1 MVIGALLRQVVAM
14 VDAIEILLCKSA
26 IHAATLQLRALF
38 EASIYIDWILA
49 ADGENKSAYYYV
61 HNLLRR
67 RLWAMR
73 VQTGTPESMSF
84 SEVMKKDG
92 LPLDN
97 TLANEGKRLVK
108 EIDRVLLQPRFLTV
122 RTALQEWKK
131 QNSRKPAWYSP
142 FGVKNLREM
151 AAIVNKEPIYV
162 IVYDS
167 GSQVMHASDYGSH
180 VRLQKERIT
189 FLSIRHPKE
198 FPNTVRFTAM
208 IALDTFMKILG
219 AYRKGELPR
228 FSQKYVEVAAG
239 FSEYSRVED
248 R

>member
-1 MVIGALLRQVVAM
+1 MVQMIIPDDPHKGLLDDENATAWASEQLKPWTNLLRDLANYGSNLIPRAYSSSDRKLTDVVVIGALLRQVVAM

-142 FGVKNLREM
+142 FGVKN
-151 AAIVNKEPIYV
+151 
-162 IVYDS
+162 
-167 GSQVMHASDYGSH
+167 
-180 VRLQKERIT
+180 
-189 FLSIRHPKE
+189 
-198 FPNTVRFTAM
+198 
-208 IALDTFMKILG
+208 
-219 AYRKGELPR
+219 
-228 FSQKYVEVAAG
+228 
-239 FSEYSRVED
+239 
-248 R
+248 

>member
-1 MVIGALLRQVVAM
+1 
-14 VDAIEILLCKSA
+14 
-26 IHAATLQLRALF
+26 
-38 EASIYIDWILA
+38 
-49 ADGENKSAYYYV
+49 
-61 HNLLRR
+61 
-67 RLWAMR
+67 
-73 VQTGTPESMSF
+73 
-84 SEVMKKDG
+84 
-92 LPLDN
+92 
-97 TLANEGKRLVK
+97 
-108 EIDRVLLQPRFLTV
+108 
-122 RTALQEWKK
+122 
-131 QNSRKPAWYSP
+131 
-142 FGVKNLREM
+142 M

-228 FSQKYVEVAAG
+228 FSQKYVEKWQQAFQNIPELKIDERNLG
-239 FSEYSRVED
+239 D
-248 R
+248 W